1 MQPPRR
7 PVSGPARIVVE
18 CYQFSCEEEAELQEY
33 IAADSAVKAV
43 DVGYIE
49 MLTAES
55 ADVGPLLIGEL
66 HAAAEPLRL
75 IVQLIQEH
83 KVEIS
88 AIAGYA
94 AKKAVDEGS
103 SYVMELIR
111 KWAKDKRREDDEIVP
126 IYDPNE
132 QVVRTVKRVRKLS

>member
-1 MQPPRR
+1 
-7 PVSGPARIVVE
+7 
-18 CYQFSCEEEAELQEY
+18 
-33 IAADSAVKAV
+33 
-43 DVGYIE
+43 
-49 MLTAES
+49 
-55 ADVGPLLIGEL
+55 
-66 HAAAEPLRL
+66 L